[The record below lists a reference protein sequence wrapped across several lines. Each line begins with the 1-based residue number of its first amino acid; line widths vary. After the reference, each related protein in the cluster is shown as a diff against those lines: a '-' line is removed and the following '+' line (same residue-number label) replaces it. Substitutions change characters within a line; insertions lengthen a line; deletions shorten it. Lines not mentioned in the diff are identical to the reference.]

1 MISWRGLMK
10 VFKRNASSAMRQDW
24 NTRARKDAFYYVAT
38 WRQDWTVET
47 FLESGEEEYIK
58 LVQPALDELQFVP
71 EDSSMLEVGCG
82 AGRMTASFA
91 RRFASVYAL
100 DISEEMQNLAKQ
112 HLARFSNIHW
122 MLGDGTN
129 LSAIPSES
137 VDFVFSYL
145 VLQHLPA
152 EGLAMSYVREMLRV
166 LRQRGAFLFQFNGAK
181 QPNMNWKGRLVW
193 GAVDTLWALNLKQ
206 MSRAAARQL
215 SFDPETVG
223 KNWRGARLDADK
235 VVQAVRAS
243 GGSSVL
249 ITGEGSPMT
258 WCRGLK
264 LQRAT

>member
-1 MISWRGLMK
+1 MK
-10 VFKRNASSAMRQDW
+10 SSKSNASSAMRQEW
-24 NTRARKDAFYYVAT
+24 NERARKDAFYYVAT

-47 FLESGEEEYIK
+47 FLESGEEEYLK
-58 LVQPALDELQFVP
+58 LVQPVLEERHFVP
-71 EDSSMLEVGCG
+71 EGGSMLELGCG

-91 RRFASVYAL
+91 RRFAWVYAL
-100 DISEEMQNLAKQ
+100 DISEAMQNLAKQ

-122 MLGDGTN
+122 VLGDGTN

-152 EGLAMSYVREMLRV
+152 EDLAMAYVREMLRV
-166 LRQRGAFLFQFNGAK
+166 LKQGGMLLFQFNGATH
-181 QPNMNWKGRLVW
+181 PTMNWKGRLAW
-193 GAVDTLWALNLKQ
+193 GTVDTLWVLNLKQ
-206 MSRAAARQL
+206 ISRAAARRL
-215 SFDPETVG
+215 GFDPETVG

-235 VVQAVRAS
+235 VVQAVRAC

-249 ITGEGSPMT
+249 VTGRGTPMT

-264 LQRAT
+264 LPGATR

>member
-1 MISWRGLMK
+1 
-10 VFKRNASSAMRQDW
+10 MRQDW
-24 NTRARKDAFYYVAT
+24 NERARKDAFYYVAT

-47 FLESGEEEYIK
+47 FLESGEEDYRK
-58 LVQPALDELQFVP
+58 FVQPVLGKMQFVP
-71 EDSSMLEVGCG
+71 EGGSMLEIGCG

-112 HLARFSNIHW
+112 HLAGFSNIQW
-122 MLGDGTN
+122 VLGDGTN

-152 EGLAMSYVREMLRV
+152 DDLAMAYVREMLRV
-166 LRQRGAFLFQFNGAK
+166 LKRGGMLLFQFNGAK
-181 QPNMNWKGRLVW
+181 HPTMNWKGRLAW
-193 GAVDTLWALNLKQ
+193 GTVDTLWTLNLKQ
-206 MSRAAARQL
+206 LSRTAARRL
-215 SFDPETVG
+215 GFDPETVG

-235 VVQAVRAS
+235 IVEAVRAG

-249 ITGEGSPMT
+249 IKGEGTPMT

-264 LQRAT
+264 LPVAAR

>member
-1 MISWRGLMK
+1 MK
-10 VFKRNASSAMRQDW
+10 ASKSDASTAMRQDW
-24 NTRARKDAFYYVAT
+24 NERARKDAFYYVAT

-47 FLESGEEEYIK
+47 FLESGEEEYRN
-58 LVQPALDELQFVP
+58 LVQPVLDELQFAP
-71 EDSSMLEVGCG
+71 EGGSMLEVGCG

-100 DISEEMQNLAKQ
+100 DISEEMQDLAKQ
-112 HLARFSNIHW
+112 HLAGFQNIDW
-122 MLGDGTN
+122 VLGNGTN

-152 EGLAMSYVREMLRV
+152 EDLAMAYVREILRV
-166 LRQRGAFLFQFNGAK
+166 LKQGGMLLFQFNSAK
-181 QPNMNWKGRLVW
+181 HPTMNWKGRLAW

-206 MSRAAARQL
+206 GSRATARRL
-215 SFDPETVG
+215 GFDPETAG
-223 KNWRGARLDADK
+223 KNWRGARLDVDK
-235 VVQAVRAS
+235 VVEAVRAG

-249 ITGEGSPMT
+249 ITNEGTPMT

-264 LQRAT
+264 LPGTAR